1 MARYTKTQCS
11 NCGHLGHHFR
21 SCTAPIYSYGILAF
35 RVPTIQW
42 SSATIL
48 SRGKLPTFPIDSS
61 EVLMIQRRDSIGFIE
76 LLRAK
81 YKVTDIPYICAQ
93 IEGTTQEERAML
105 KTKSFEDLWS
115 GLWGTTTF
123 ESKQYRQEFEQAKV
137 KFEMLREGVEVDGK
151 TITLAELLDATPLM
165 WKTPEWGF
173 PKGRRNTFETD
184 LACAIREFEEETTL
198 KPDQY
203 TLLENLHPIEES
215 FYGNNNIHYCHIY
228 YIAIVPYDTELGSPS
243 EHPELARE
251 ISKLAWIPY
260 NQAIQQIR
268 DTNPEKR
275 DVLRRVKTILSQ
287 LTLLSLPE

>member
-11 NCGHLGHHFR
+11 NCGHIGHHFR
-21 SCTAPIYSYGILAF
+21 SCTEPIYSYGILAF
-35 RVPTIQW
+35 RLANSQW
-42 SSATIL
+42 SSVKRMC
-48 SRGKLPTFPIDSS
+48 RGTEVAFSVDSS

-93 IEGTTQEERAML
+93 IEGTTAQERDML
-105 KTKSFEDLWS
+105 KTKTFEDLWS
-115 GLWGTTTF
+115 GLWGTSTF

-137 KFEMLREGVEVDGK
+137 KFEQLREGIEVEGK
-151 TITLAELLDATPLM
+151 TITLANLLDTTPVL

-198 KPDQY
+198 KPEQY
-203 TLLENLHPIEES
+203 TLLENLNPIQES

-228 YIAIVPYDTELGSPS
+228 YIAIVPYETELGSPS

-251 ISKLAWIPY
+251 ISSLAWIPY
-260 NQAIQQIR
+260 GQAIQQIR

-275 DVLRRVKTILSQ
+275 DVLRRVKTVLSQ